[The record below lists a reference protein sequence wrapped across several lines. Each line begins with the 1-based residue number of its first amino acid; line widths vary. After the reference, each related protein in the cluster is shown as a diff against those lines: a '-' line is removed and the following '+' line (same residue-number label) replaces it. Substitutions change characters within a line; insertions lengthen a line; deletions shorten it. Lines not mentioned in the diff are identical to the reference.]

1 MVELSDGCSVLAVVC
16 WCHGNGG
23 GVSSRPN
30 RFLVACCSG
39 GGGDY
44 GDEITA
50 SVQPSVTSSG
60 KPRLALWYLTLF
72 MFMVQWKSE
81 VAVSS

>member
-1 MVELSDGCSVLAVVC
+1 
-16 WCHGNGG
+16 
-23 GVSSRPN
+23 
-30 RFLVACCSG
+30 LVACCSG